1 MQRKDP
7 MVLNFNSGG
16 YWSNK
21 RFKFYLIF
29 LIYFKSEIKYIKKS
43 FFNNF
48 SYIYLNVI
56 KKKEKDIR
64 IEKRISLFGI
74 WKFKRTSKELLFIFE
89 YGKYKVKSY

>member
-7 MVLNFNSGG
+7 MILNFNSGG
-16 YWSNK
+16 YWSIK

-64 IEKRISLFGI
+64 IETRISLLGI
-74 WKFKRTSKELLFIFE
+74 WKNLKEL
-89 YGKYKVKSY
+89 VKNYFLYLNKENIK